1 MEHGEFPGASD
12 SVPGCAAT
20 RTKRTQGAPT
30 AKVKGGGGA
39 NNGTAGQEE
48 RDYRYNSRRIR
59 ELEGL
64 LVGDAGRETVLRNRQ
79 SASGRRA
86 SAGRFPLRYAR
97 SAARV
102 PFERKWVRFVGD
114 GISGG
119 EGFLLRSKQMR
130 GDFAKVPDDAEP
142 GQQLERVI
150 GDVDFPPEEAL
161 ASGSHVVMVIVVPA
175 FSEGEDG
182 EKPVVAAGVRG
193 FVAARAKEMRERID
207 GEGIVPEEHG
217 AQAETPEE
225 QRPAADEPENHGESY
240 RRDHVVLVQPAELGK
255 FGEVADVVE
264 AGLVVLV

>member
-1 MEHGEFPGASD
+1 MRRNPNETDARSTDGQGKGRGWGQQWYGGAGGTGLPMQF
-12 SVPGCAAT
+12 VANLKLRGFT
-20 RTKRTQGAPT
+20 GRRRRKGNRTQEQAVRQRATGKRRPVPAALRPF
-30 AKVKGGGGA
+30 GG
-39 NNGTAGQEE
+39 Q
-48 RDYRYNSRRIR
+48 
-59 ELEGL
+59 
-64 LVGDAGRETVLRNRQ
+64 
-79 SASGRRA
+79 
-86 SAGRFPLRYAR
+86 
-97 SAARV
+97 V
-102 PFERKWVRFVGD
+102 PFEWRRVRFVGD
-114 GISGG
+114 ATSGG